1 MRGKALTP
9 SEKASAKKGLKDA
22 KKALLSGQ
30 YDMVILDE
38 VNIAIHYGVI
48 SADDVL
54 ELLDKKP
61 LETEVII
68 TGRYADEKLIEKAD
82 LVTEMREIKHYFK
95 QGVKARKGIEY

>member
-1 MRGKALTP
+1 
-9 SEKASAKKGLKDA
+9 
-22 KKALLSGQ
+22 
-30 YDMVILDE
+30 MVILDE
-38 VNIAIHYGVI
+38 VNIAVHYGLI

-54 ELLDKKP
+54 KLLDRKP

-68 TGRYADEKLIEKAD
+68 TGRYADEKLIKKAD